1 MLQNALID
9 SGPLIALFDKSDSY
23 HKKILDFLKNFK
35 GNLITSISVVME
47 VTHMLDFNVN
57 AQIDFLKWIDSGG
70 LKIFK
75 LEEKHFEEIIKLFE
89 KYSDIPMD
97 LADASLLIASDEL
110 NIKNIISI
118 DSDFNIFKTLR
129 KKYLKNLFI

>member
-1 MLQNALID
+1 MHQNVLID

-23 HKKILDFLKNFK
+23 HKKILNFLKNFN
-35 GNLITSISVVME
+35 GNLFTSICVVTE

-75 LEEKHFEEIIKLFE
+75 LEERHFGEIIELFE

-129 KKYLKNLFI
+129 KKYLKNLFN